1 MSIEINPEVQA
12 RLKLW
17 SDFES
22 YAKYCLKIQTED
34 GRLVPF
40 EFNEVQKL
48 LYEIIKDIRKNGR
61 LIRCV
66 ILKARREGVSTWVTG
81 RFYWKTSMNKNRY
94 AMIIA
99 HEPEAKDFLFNM
111 VKRYH
116 IHCPPEFKPEDKY
129 NNKAILEF
137 NNINGTGLDSA
148 IRVGCAGKE
157 DFGSGMK
164 IDFLHI
170 SELSK
175 WDKNVATPLLTS
187 VMQTVPFEPSSEII
201 IESTAKGIGGE
212 FYDRYWKAKYRYEI
226 FLDKNHKPTFRCVV
240 NERADSF
247 NEFNAIFIPYFVFEK
262 YKLPVPDD
270 FVLTEEEEKLIEI
283 YNLTK
288 EHIVWRRWCIANRC
302 NGSIDIFKQE
312 YPMNDTEAFLSSGA
326 ELFNSTKVL
335 ELRNNAPEPINTYE
349 VNIGLREVIPD
360 KNGKLKVWEE
370 PSTNRKYILSA
381 DVSEGIIS
389 DTSDYSCVD
398 VIDWHTGY
406 QVAQWH
412 GKITPDLLGLIIYT
426 IGRRYNWALCVVE
439 RNSFGLLVINKLLEE
454 GYPEIYVETHYEPP
468 HKPKKKYGWTTTKN
482 TKPVII
488 GNLMAEF
495 SSNTHGIRCKE
506 TFDEMLTFKQTEDGQ
521 FEAEYGHFDDRVMS
535 IAIAKYVRTI
545 LPLKELRPQ
554 RSIRMRNFEPNDF
567 KLECF

>member
-1 MSIEINPEVQA
+1 MSSYSPEVEA

-17 SDFES
+17 YDYES
-22 YAKYCLKIQTED
+22 YARYCLKIQTED

-48 LYEIIKDIRKNGR
+48 LHEIIKDIRKNNR
-61 LIRCV
+61 LIRCI

-116 IHCPPEFKPEDKY
+116 NHCPEEFKPEDKY

-137 NNINGTGLDSA
+137 NNATGTGLDSA

-187 VMQTVPFEPSSEII
+187 VMQTVPNENSSEII

-212 FYDRYWKAKYRYEI
+212 FYDRYWKAKYRYDI
-226 FLDKNHKPTFRCVV
+226 YLDENNKPAFKCTI
-240 NERADSF
+240 NPRADAF
-247 NEFNAIFIPYFVFEK
+247 NEFHAIFIPYFVFEK
-262 YKLPVPDD
+262 YKLPVSED
-270 FVLTEEEEKLIEI
+270 FKLTDEEIQLKEL
-283 YNLTK
+283 YNLSD
-288 EHIVWRRWCIANRC
+288 EHLVWRRWCIANRC
-302 NGSIDIFKQE
+302 NGSVDIFKQE
-312 YPMNDTEAFLSSGA
+312 YPMNDIEAFLSSGA
-326 ELFNSTKVL
+326 SLFDSNKLL
-335 ELRNNAPEPINTYE
+335 ELKKNAPKPINRYE
-349 VNIGLREVIPD
+349 INIGLKEVIP
-360 KNGKLKVWEE
+360 NPEGRLKVWEE
-370 PSTNRKYILSA
+370 PNANKKYILSA
-381 DVSEGIIS
+381 DISEGIIS
-389 DTSDYSCVD
+389 DTSDYSCID
-398 VIDWHTGY
+398 VIDWHTGI

-412 GKITPDLLGLIIYT
+412 GKISPDLLAVIIYV
-426 IGRRYNWALCVVE
+426 IGRRYNWALAAVE
-439 RNSFGLLVINKLLEE
+439 RNSFGLLVINKLLDDN
-454 GYPEIYVETHYEPP
+454 YPEIYVETQYEPP
-468 HKPKKKYGWTTTKN
+468 HKPKKKYGWTTSKT

-495 SSNTHGIRCKE
+495 SSDTHGIKCAE
-506 TFDEMLTFKQTEDGQ
+506 TFEEMLTFKQTEDGQ
-521 FEAEYGHFDDRVMS
+521 FEAEHGHFDDRVMS
-535 IAIAKYVRTI
+535 IAIAKYIRTI
-545 LPLKELRPQ
+545 MPLKELKSQ
-554 RSIRMRNFEPNDF
+554 RSIITLRSKKVNDF
-567 KLECF
+567 KMECF